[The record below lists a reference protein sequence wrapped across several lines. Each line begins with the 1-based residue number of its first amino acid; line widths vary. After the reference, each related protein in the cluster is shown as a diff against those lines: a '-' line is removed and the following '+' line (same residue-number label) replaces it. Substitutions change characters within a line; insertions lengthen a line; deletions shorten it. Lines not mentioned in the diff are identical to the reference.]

1 MLSSFETP
9 PGSTE
14 WRKWRHRHRTARGKG
29 LVAVCAVGHGN
40 GLGRLVKTEFSREET
55 IGTYGKW
62 MKYDERLWNLRY
74 RWKYMALFFLYFLF
88 SFWSTR
94 NKLVREETTGPY
106 PANLQCRQT
115 TPLQV
120 TLAFAAICCNDQQ
133 ISLHFTSVRCSGQHP
148 RDLECCSFCCTWL
161 SKGAKLF
168 EWKQHKRN
176 QEMYAFNWQSPS
188 TISEA
193 KNTCTV

>member
-1 MLSSFETP
+1 MKKVTAPAPHSTWQGACCRLCRRIWQW
-9 PGSTE
+9 PGAACENGVFSGGN
-14 WRKWRHRHRTARGKG
+14 HRNIWK
-29 LVAVCAVGHGN
+29 VDEIWW
-40 GLGRLVKTEFSREET
+40 K
-55 IGTYGKW
+55 I
-62 MKYDERLWNLRY
+62 MKYDEKLWHIMKYYERWWNIWNLRY
-74 RWKYMALFFLYFLF
+74 RWKYMALFFQYFLF

-94 NKLVREETTGPY
+94 DKLVREETTGPY

-133 ISLHFTSVRCSGQHP
+133 ISLHFTSMRCSGQHP

-176 QEMYAFNWQSPS
+176 QEMYAFN
-188 TISEA
+188 
-193 KNTCTV
+193 